1 MNNNDYTLK
10 LLNFQ
15 DKNIS
20 IIKIELIN
28 NTYYI
33 ELHQNKNNEICC
45 PKCGGLSITK
55 NSTYIRN
62 IKYFPING
70 YPTIILLHQIRLK
83 CNYCNKSFNQ
93 PNEIVDFRKSI
104 SNSLRNRILQ
114 ESSYKQSF
122 KDVSNRTNVSQTTV
136 SNEFKKN
143 IHDYRCSLTRIICID
158 EFKAS
163 TIAGKYALIIGDP
176 ESGEILDILPS
187 RLQDYIYHYFSTI
200 DKSER
205 LNVEYVITD
214 LFESYRTICK
224 NLFWNSIHIADR
236 FHWIRLTTEAFNKT
250 RISIMNNILK
260 SKIKDT
266 DKLRY
271 AAIIKKYYKLLL
283 ANTYSKESWFFNQ
296 QVNKNSYGFTTYQ
309 SVIEYCVNNDRELE
323 EAYLLL
329 QELYKKARFSSFETA
344 RKDILEWCD
353 KVEKS
358 EFNLKEFK
366 KTALTYKS
374 WINEITNSFIIDP
387 ITHKRLSN
395 GFIEGKNNFCKTIKR
410 IGFGYSD
417 FDVFRYKIINTNK
430 KKNNKNKKIK

>member
-1 MNNNDYTLK
+1 MNNTNYTLNI
-10 LLNFQ
+10 LNFQ
-15 DKNIS
+15 DKNI
-20 IIKIELIN
+20 ILN
-28 NTYYI
+28 NVEFKNNIYYI
-33 ELHQNKNNEICC
+33 HIEQIKCDDLSC
-45 PKCGGLSITK
+45 PKCGGFEITNNFYYTRSIK
-55 NSTYIRN
+55 HS
-62 IKYFPING
+62 PING
-70 YPTIILLHQIRLK
+70 FPSIILFRQIRFK
-83 CNYCNKSFNQ
+83 CKYCGKTFNQ
-93 PNEIVDFRKSI
+93 QTSI
-104 SNSLRNRILQ
+104 ISKGCNISIKVKDDILQ
-114 ESSYKQSF
+114 ESTYKQSF
-122 KDVSNRTNVSQTTV
+122 KDVSQRTNVSQTTV

-163 TIAGKYALIIGDP
+163 TIAGKYALIIGNP

-187 RLQDYIYHYFSTI
+187 RLQDYIYHYFNTI

-260 SKIKDT
+260 SKIKDP
-266 DKLRY
+266 DKLKY
-271 AAIIKKYYKLLL
+271 AAIIKKYYKLLI
-283 ANTYSKESWFFNQ
+283 ANTYSKESWFYDQ
-296 QVNKNSYGFTTYQ
+296 QVNKNSYGFTSYQ
-309 SVIEYCVNNDRELE
+309 SVIDYCVNNDRELE

-329 QELYKKARFSSFETA
+329 QGLYKIARFSSFETA
-344 RKDILEWCD
+344 RKDLLEWCN

-387 ITHKRLSN
+387 VTHKRLSN

-430 KKNNKNKKIK
+430 KNKK